1 LLLIFF
7 PFDDFIGPFTLLGQ
21 VPVLFKGTV
30 RMYLDPYGEYAD
42 AQIWNVSGPSEYK
55 LGMSLICFHVF
66 QALQKAQ
73 LGQKFC
79 KTNGNDMNDTAAIGT
94 GLNFII
100 EENGNNLS
108 VGERQLLVMAKALLR
123 RAKVCSCFAALCY
136 ILVDS
141 LLCSSMWSYH

>member
-1 LLLIFF
+1 
-7 PFDDFIGPFTLLGQ
+7 
-21 VPVLFKGTV
+21 
-30 RMYLDPYGEYAD
+30 
-42 AQIWNVSGPSEYK
+42 
-55 LGMSLICFHVF
+55 
-66 QALQKAQ
+66 
-73 LGQKFC
+73 
-79 KTNGNDMNDTAAIGT
+79 MNDTAAIGT